1 METFENW
8 FDTAFYKQVHCD
20 SFRLP
25 MSVKELKIFT
35 KHLCK
40 EAFLCMDKNIK
51 YWSEDSTIDNLEQ
64 PSAGIQNK
72 ELRKDTP
79 IGLNSLS
86 KTFNIIKVVGQGS
99 LVFSKR
105 SLFFLCP
112 QDTLERCSKLKTS
125 LITVCLH

>member
-40 EAFLCMDKNIK
+40 EVFLCMDKNIK
-51 YWSEDSTIDNLEQ
+51 YWSEDSTIDNIEQ

-72 ELRKDTP
+72 EQRKDTP

-86 KTFNIIKVVGQGS
+86 KTFNILKVVGEGS
-99 LVFSKR
+99 LVFSLKDHYFVCVHR
-105 SLFFLCP
+105 
-112 QDTLERCSKLKTS
+112 TLW
-125 LITVCLH
+125 